1 MTRINLGIHPEE
13 LCDQHL
19 LAEYRELP
27 RIVSAV
33 QKRIDNGK
41 DFDDIPEQFTLGRGH
56 VKYFYNKGSYLVARQ
71 YGIVKELLRRGFDIK
86 FTDDLQWP
94 CDMIE
99 NKYLK
104 YPVTVFEQQNAQVI
118 LRERICER
126 LANMPKAKWTKSKR
140 PDWCQ
145 VPTPAT

>member
-33 QKRIDNGK
+33 MKRIDNGK
-41 DFDDIPEQFTLGRGH
+41 GFDDIPEQFTLGKGH

-71 YGIVKELLRRGFDIK
+71 DAIIKELLRRGFNIQ
-86 FTDDLQWP
+86 FTDELQWP
-94 CDMIE
+94 WEMIE

-104 YPVTVFEQQNAQVI
+104 YPVTVFEQQDAQVI

-126 LANMPKAKWTKSKR
+126 LSKMSNARWTKSNR
-140 PDWCQ
+140 PQWCQ
-145 VPTPAT
+145 VPN